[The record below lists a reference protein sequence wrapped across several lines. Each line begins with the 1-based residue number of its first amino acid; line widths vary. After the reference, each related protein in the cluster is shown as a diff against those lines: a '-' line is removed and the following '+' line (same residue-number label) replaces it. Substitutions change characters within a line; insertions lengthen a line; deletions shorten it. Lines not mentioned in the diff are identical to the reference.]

1 MPPGIVDAHM
11 THEAADGTCDLIEKA
26 GTLCFTQDCLSHRQP
41 PFPII
46 VGGKIGLG
54 YDHAE
59 REGSTDPR
67 QEMVRQMQRDH
78 GRDLLSYGV
87 SQAAEE
93 R

>member
-1 MPPGIVDAHM
+1 M
-11 THEAADGTCDLIEKA
+11 THQVVVRTCELGERERA
-26 GTLCFTQDCLSHRQP
+26 LCFTQESLSYRQP

-46 VGGKIGLG
+46 VRGKLGVG